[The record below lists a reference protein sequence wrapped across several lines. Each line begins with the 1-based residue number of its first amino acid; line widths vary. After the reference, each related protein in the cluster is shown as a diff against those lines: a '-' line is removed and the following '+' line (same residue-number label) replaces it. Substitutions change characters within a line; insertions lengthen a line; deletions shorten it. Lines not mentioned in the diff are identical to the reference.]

1 VLTEKLDRDERL
13 AFQNQLLKKQ
23 DEVKHAI
30 DDMKIAVVAAIKE
43 QTEILGGKLDTLDK
57 SIKSVE
63 QAIIAHHQQMEAQL
77 SKIHQSIERGNA
89 TLAELQL
96 EQGDVPNGSLW
107 SLGEFLVSQTAKITL
122 GSVTPIAVAGL
133 IEQNGSSLSAKDIG
147 NIGLT
152 RSFNLPRKGI
162 ILKSV
167 CGIGATAG
175 CVALPIFCPIIGI
188 AGTICRML
196 PF

>member
-1 VLTEKLDRDERL
+1 
-13 AFQNQLLKKQ
+13 
-23 DEVKHAI
+23 
-30 DDMKIAVVAAIKE
+30 
-43 QTEILGGKLDTLDK
+43 
-57 SIKSVE
+57 
-63 QAIIAHHQQMEAQL
+63 
-77 SKIHQSIERGNA
+77 
-89 TLAELQL
+89 LAELQL
-96 EQGDVPNGSLW
+96 KQGDVPNGSLW
-107 SLGEFLVSQTAKITL
+107 SLGGFLVSQTAKIAL
-122 GSVTPIAVAGL
+122 GSVAPTAVAGL

-152 RSFNLPRKGI
+152 RSFSLPRKGI

-175 CVALPIFCPIIGI
+175 CIALPIFCPIIGI